1 MSGLTVVIL
10 NCVAL
15 CSGMCAQHIPWRAFE
30 ALTKA
35 QEKVKFILEVVGP
48 NALQRVATPMLLASI
63 ATRIAATKIEHTPA
77 YDSYVLIIHVL
88 RAAWIP
94 RGHSCA
100 PCACLHG
107 SLPHQS
113 KRRKRPCRAR

>member
-15 CSGMCAQHIPWRAFE
+15 CSGMCAQHIPWRAFG

-48 NALQRVATPMLLASI
+48 NALQRVATRCNADVVELASI
-63 ATRIAATKIEHTPA
+63 ATRIAVTKI
-77 YDSYVLIIHVL
+77 
-88 RAAWIP
+88 
-94 RGHSCA
+94 
-100 PCACLHG
+100 
-107 SLPHQS
+107 
-113 KRRKRPCRAR
+113 